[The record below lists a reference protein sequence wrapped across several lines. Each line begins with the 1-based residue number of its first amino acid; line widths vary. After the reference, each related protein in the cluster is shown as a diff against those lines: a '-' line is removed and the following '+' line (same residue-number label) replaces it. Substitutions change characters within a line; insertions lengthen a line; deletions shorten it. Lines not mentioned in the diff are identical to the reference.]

1 VHQRSARVRVL
12 KLAAATSFVSAA
24 AVATPTP
31 AGITALEQQALLAA
45 LPSPSETREIGSG
58 SVEVAEQVD
67 TLSISK
73 PADRDLAALRYR
85 GLSLEDL
92 PRAGQLGALD
102 ITAPHDG
109 KAPTLAFSRRSPAPA
124 EAISYAEFTKAAPA
138 IAARR
143 PQPKPDR
150 PHATARAEDDVI
162 ESSPLLAYAPAT
174 RRHDAP
180 FDALI
185 GGGRAAYEDD
195 TETQVPRPRPSH
207 QAVAEWLDG
216 RPMAQF
222 AAGQHE
228 WMQNPLPASVYT
240 AKQQRCLAEALYF
253 EARGESE
260 TGQAAVAQVILN
272 RVRNPAYPNSICGV
286 VYQNREL
293 RNRCQFSF
301 ACDGTSDR
309 VHAASRAWR
318 VARRIAKSVTDG
330 KIWLKDVAD
339 STHYHANYV
348 SPEWGPTMIRQ
359 EQVGAHIFYRT
370 RYGGWS

>member
-1 VHQRSARVRVL
+1 
-12 KLAAATSFVSAA
+12 
-24 AVATPTP
+24 
-31 AGITALEQQALLAA
+31 
-45 LPSPSETREIGSG
+45 
-58 SVEVAEQVD
+58 
-67 TLSISK
+67 
-73 PADRDLAALRYR
+73 
-85 GLSLEDL
+85 
-92 PRAGQLGALD
+92 
-102 ITAPHDG
+102 
-109 KAPTLAFSRRSPAPA
+109 
-124 EAISYAEFTKAAPA
+124 
-138 IAARR
+138 
-143 PQPKPDR
+143 
-150 PHATARAEDDVI
+150 
-162 ESSPLLAYAPAT
+162 
-174 RRHDAP
+174 
-180 FDALI
+180 
-185 GGGRAAYEDD
+185 
-195 TETQVPRPRPSH
+195 
-207 QAVAEWLDG
+207 
-216 RPMAQF
+216 MAQF

>member
-31 AGITALEQQALLAA
+31 AGITALEQQAVLAA
-45 LPSPSETREIGSG
+45 LPSTSETREIGSG
-58 SVEVAEQVD
+58 SVEVAEEVD
-67 TLSISK
+67 TLSIPK
-73 PADRDLAALRYR
+73 PAERDLAALRYR

-92 PRAGQLGALD
+92 PRSGQLGALD

-109 KAPTLAFSRRSPAPA
+109 KAPTLAFSRSPAPA
-124 EAISYAEFTKAAPA
+124 EAISYTEFTKAAPA
-138 IAARR
+138 VAARW

-150 PHATARAEDDVI
+150 PHVPARAEDDVI
-162 ESSPLLAYAPAT
+162 ESSRVLAYAPAT
-174 RRHDAP
+174 RRHEAP

-185 GGGRAAYEDD
+185 GSGRPGYEDD
-195 TETQVPRPRPSH
+195 TGTQMPRPRPGDEI
-207 QAVAEWLDG
+207 VEEWLDG

-260 TGQAAVAQVILN
+260 MGQAAVAQVILN
-272 RVRNPAYPNSICGV
+272 RVRNPAYPNTICGV
-286 VYQNREL
+286 VYQNQEL

-301 ACDGTSDR
+301 ACDGTNDR
-309 VHAASRAWR
+309 IHAASRPWR
-318 VARRIAKSVTDG
+318 VARRIAKNVTEG
-330 KIWLKDVAD
+330 KTWLKHVAD

-348 SPEWGPTMIRQ
+348 SPGWGPTMIRK